1 MKDDNS
7 LYLTRSEAAEF
18 IGVDKCT
25 LSRWFSEGLGPPR
38 IKLGRCVLKRSRH
51 VGNDSEWTRLGA
63 RIGRGRRR
71 CTM

>member
-1 MKDDNS
+1 MKDDKS

-38 IKLGRCVLKRSRH
+38 IKLGRRVLYLRSSLKAWLCSKEVTPCR
-51 VGNDSEWTRLGA
+51 ER
-63 RIGRGRRR
+63 
-71 CTM
+71 